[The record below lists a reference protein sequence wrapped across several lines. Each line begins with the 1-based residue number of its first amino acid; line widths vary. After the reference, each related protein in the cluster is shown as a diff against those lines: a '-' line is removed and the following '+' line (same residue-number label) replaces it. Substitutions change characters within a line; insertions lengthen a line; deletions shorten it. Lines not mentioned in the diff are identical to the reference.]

1 MIPQSYRIAYAAL
14 DAVWQRYPTDSLA
27 ILLGGM
33 AILRSDETSMDPA
46 CLYDWEQITL
56 KAGNTNQLELIL
68 NYLEL
73 DASRFRNVPDDLRHL
88 IDALRT
94 EGNQE
99 RKLVESV
106 IATWH
111 ERPESWPLYAKLT
124 RQQPQSEEP
133 K

>member
-1 MIPQSYRIAYAAL
+1 MIPESYRIAYAAL

-33 AILRSDETSMDPA
+33 AILESDETSMNPA
-46 CLYDWEQITL
+46 CLDDWEQTTL
-56 KAGNTNQLELIL
+56 KPGSTNQLELIL

-94 EGNQE
+94 EGSQE
-99 RKLVESV
+99 RKVVESV
-106 IATWH
+106 IATRH
-111 ERPESWPLYAKLT
+111 ERPESWALYAELT

-133 K
+133 R